1 MKRAAREKTHER
13 KTKMSDFRILRLILR
28 TLIALAKAVLR
39 IIGNNDAAQAKYDP
53 AIDDDPELPSKFSE

>member
-1 MKRAAREKTHER
+1 
-13 KTKMSDFRILRLILR
+13 MSDFRILRLILR